1 MLEFATVAMDTLV
14 HVNIVS
20 ERSRHQVEPH
30 VDRAL
35 RWFGAVEQV
44 CSRFDPS
51 SEVMQLSRRVGEP
64 VHVSTALVHL
74 VDFALALAR
83 LSEGAFDPTLGVELE
98 QRGYATDYRTLRPST
113 SGIALRD
120 VSFKDVAVDRRTQ
133 TITLR
138 QPLVLDLNSVAK
150 GLAIDLAVREL
161 RAFDNLSIEAGG
173 DLFARGRNANG
184 KRWRVGIQDPRG
196 DGVLARTLAISE
208 AAVCTSGAYERGAH
222 VLDGRTHQPVAG
234 LASVTVVAPTA
245 LAADGFSTTALALG
259 VRRGRELLHHQGL
272 QGVLVTSEGE
282 VVECP

>member
-20 ERSRHQVEPH
+20 ERPRHQVEPH

-51 SEVMQLSRRVGEP
+51 SEVMQLSRRAGEP
-64 VHVSTALVHL
+64 VHVSTALVQL

-98 QRGYATDYRTLRPST
+98 QRGYATDYRTLRPSA

-120 VSFKDVAVDRRTQ
+120 VSFKDVAVDRRAQ

-161 RAFDNLSIEAGG
+161 RAFDNLSIEVGG

-184 KRWRVGIQDPRG
+184 ERWRVGIQDPRG

-272 QGVLVTSEGE
+272 QGVLVTTEGE
-282 VVECP
+282 VVEWP